1 MHYTS
6 PGPGR
11 NSRNPA
17 RPVAFSMDAHA
28 PTANPWMIR
37 MVRPVTVAA
46 LLTLAVF
53 AAAPASAQDCAAEAQ
68 AMSRR
73 LAEMPV
79 DGRRREADILTQAA
93 GAFADLD
100 NQDACRRALEE
111 AKHVL
116 EQPRTPPAPVATASQ
131 AESPG
136 APAVSV
142 SKVAPPAATTPAAPV
157 AKLPQA
163 TAVYFGVGASALDS
177 EARDTIKPLAE
188 RAAADGLGVRLRG
201 FTDSTGSRALNLAL
215 SRKRVES
222 VAGAFAK
229 AGVPDARI
237 AKDWEGIDPAL
248 PEKSDRSVEKSRR
261 VEIELVR

>member
-1 MHYTS
+1 M
-6 PGPGR
+6 
-11 NSRNPA
+11 A
-17 RPVAFSMDAHA
+17 RPVTAAAAFLS
-28 PTANPWMIR
+28 
-37 MVRPVTVAA
+37 
-46 LLTLAVF
+46 LAVF

-73 LAEMPV
+73 LADMPP
-79 DGRRREADILTQAA
+79 DGPRREADVLTQAA

-116 EQPRTPPAPVATASQ
+116 EQPRAPSATASSPAGSSTAPAASAPTVVPPPAVTPPAAAPV
-131 AESPG
+131 
-136 APAVSV
+136 
-142 SKVAPPAATTPAAPV
+142 PPAAA
-157 AKLPQA
+157 LPEP

-177 EARDTIKPLAE
+177 EARGTAKPLAE
-188 RAAADGLGVRLRG
+188 RAAADGLGVQLRG

-222 VAGAFAK
+222 VAAAFAK
-229 AGVPDARI
+229 AGVPAERI
-237 AKDWEGIDPAL
+237 SKDWEGIDPAL
-248 PEKSDRSVEKSRR
+248 PDKSDRSVEKSRR